1 MGLVA
6 VAVVGSTSLTGAA
19 ANSASAAPGI
29 LVPPIGAPVVLT
41 PVAVEGSTAK
51 APVSAKVAAAVAPS
65 MDSGAWDSVSAMVL
79 DPANGR
85 VLYDSLGSLSV
96 TPASTLKIVT
106 SLSVLTAV
114 GPDTRLRTRV
124 VLDGSRVVLIGGGDA
139 TLTRSSSTIA
149 GTATASVDSLAEK
162 TAAALRSKGI
172 TSVSARYDDSLF
184 SGPSISPAWNP
195 SLVESGVVAPVSALS
210 VDQGRE
216 SVGSDGRVS
225 DPAESA
231 ARYFAAR
238 LADEGIAVTGEVSRR
253 QVPAGAPDLAQVLS
267 PELSDIVSYTLTESD
282 NDVAEALARLAG
294 DALGGA
300 ASFTGGAKAA
310 QRVLKAYGVP
320 TEGLSITDG
329 SGLSRDDRIEPVTLV
344 RAWEAIVTERVPEG
358 LTVRGPV
365 GWAVATGVPVAGFT
379 GSLEERFSTDATED
393 AHGVV
398 RAKTGTLTGVSSL
411 SGFVRDR
418 DGRLLVFAALAT
430 GVPDTDSARNAL
442 DRFAA
447 AIAKCG
453 CGSS

>member
-1 MGLVA
+1 MRSSRMRPVVWSTSYLLRLPAGISTSTSNSMGSMWISSRGQWRATIALAFCSNGAASASAPPALPGDRPFLAYSQEVTRRPAAAVRRAVSLLVGLVA

-195 SLVESGVVAPVSALS
+195 SLVESGVVAP
-210 VDQGRE
+210 
-216 SVGSDGRVS
+216 
-225 DPAESA
+225 
-231 ARYFAAR
+231 
-238 LADEGIAVTGEVSRR
+238 
-253 QVPAGAPDLAQVLS
+253 
-267 PELSDIVSYTLTESD
+267 
-282 NDVAEALARLAG
+282 
-294 DALGGA
+294 
-300 ASFTGGAKAA
+300 
-310 QRVLKAYGVP
+310 
-320 TEGLSITDG
+320 
-329 SGLSRDDRIEPVTLV
+329 
-344 RAWEAIVTERVPEG
+344 
-358 LTVRGPV
+358 
-365 GWAVATGVPVAGFT
+365 
-379 GSLEERFSTDATED
+379 
-393 AHGVV
+393 
-398 RAKTGTLTGVSSL
+398 
-411 SGFVRDR
+411 
-418 DGRLLVFAALAT
+418 
-430 GVPDTDSARNAL
+430 
-442 DRFAA
+442 
-447 AIAKCG
+447 
-453 CGSS
+453 